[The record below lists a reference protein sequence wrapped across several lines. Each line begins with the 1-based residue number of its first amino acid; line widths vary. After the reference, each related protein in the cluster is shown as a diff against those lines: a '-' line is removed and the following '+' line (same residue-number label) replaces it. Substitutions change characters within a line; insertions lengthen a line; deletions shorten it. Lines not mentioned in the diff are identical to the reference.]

1 MTSRDLEK
9 AGSQP
14 GELEAVVSSGGR
26 DAFEPHTALLEPS
39 DDPGKERV
47 RTRLLLPLLLPV
59 VSVAALFFYVINV
72 SRVLLAGGEWGS
84 LVFASLLTLLIL
96 GGAAWISAMPN
107 LRTGTLTMIVAVLLL
122 SVAGAGLTTLGA
134 SEEKGEGEA
143 EGFRPPKGPPVATVT
158 VEALGANKFQP
169 GALTTQAGV
178 VQIDYVLGGGIHTFV
193 FTDPTLNGFELAVD
207 AQNPNDSGKVELVS
221 GKTYT
226 FYCTVPGH
234 RAAGMEGTLT
244 VS

>member
-1 MTSRDLEK
+1 MTSTDLEK
-9 AGSQP
+9 AGAQQ
-14 GELEAVVSSGGR
+14 GELEPVAPAGGG
-26 DAFEPHTALLEPS
+26 DAFAPHTALLEPS
-39 DDPGKERV
+39 GDPGKEQI
-47 RTRLLLPLLLPV
+47 RTRLLLPLLLPI

-107 LRTGTLTMIVAVLLL
+107 LRTGTLTMIMAVLLL

-134 SEEKGEGEA
+134 SEEQGEGEA
-143 EGFRPPKGPPVATVT
+143 EGFVPPEGPPVATIT

-169 GALTTQAGV
+169 SALTTQAGV
-178 VQIDYVLGGGIHTFV
+178 VEIDYVLGGGTHTFV
-193 FTDPTLNGFELAVD
+193 FTDPALNGFELVVN
-207 AQNPNDSGKVELVS
+207 AQNPNDSGKVELTA

-226 FYCTVPGH
+226 FYCSVPGH
-234 RAAGMEGTLT
+234 RAAGMEGTLE